1 MQSAPLEAVA
11 RSPQTAILRQ
21 QPDARTGPKLTGAT
35 AAINYAAAL
44 ALIFLVLP
52 ASGPAAAQGS
62 LSKPAAGIDTK
73 ATPSSFRDLSKRLMP
88 AVVNISTEQVIASG
102 MPTFPEGSP
111 AERFN
116 EYFGRDG
123 DGFERQGSLGS
134 GFVISKDGYII
145 TNNHVIEKADT
156 ITITFSDGRELQA
169 KLVGRDRDTDIAVLK
184 VTSNTPLPFVE
195 LANSDTAVVGDWVI
209 AIGNP
214 LGFGGS
220 VSAGIISA
228 TGRDLN
234 TGRSDNYIQTDAA
247 INQGN
252 SGGPLFNLAGQ
263 VVGVNT
269 AIISQSGGSI
279 GLGFSVPSNTVKRI
293 SAALIK
299 EGRVRRPWLGVN
311 VQDADA
317 ALIKAYRAKGLTGV
331 IITRIS
337 ADSPAAKAKLEIGD
351 LILAID
357 GKSVIGV
364 REMTR
369 TLSEKAIGKPVKLS
383 IVRDGRTRE
392 VSITL
397 TELKDNEETAAAP
410 EPDTAANSNDLGADL
425 SPIDDDTRR
434 RYAIPTDISGVV
446 VTAVSPR
453 GRAYNKLRRADVIV
467 EVNFNTVSSVTDALA
482 KVKTGLA
489 TPCTPILIRVK
500 RRGETGGWFDQFV
513 SIEINK

>member
-1 MQSAPLEAVA
+1 MNHAALLALTLLALPVTGLEA
-11 RSPQTAILRQ
+11 
-21 QPDARTGPKLTGAT
+21 
-35 AAINYAAAL
+35 
-44 ALIFLVLP
+44 
-52 ASGPAAAQGS
+52 ASQGS
-62 LSKPAAGIDTK
+62 LSKPATGIDMK
-73 ATPSSFRDLSKRLMP
+73 SAPSSFSALSKRLMP
-88 AVVNISTEQVIASG
+88 AVVNISTETVIASG

-123 DGFERQGSLGS
+123 DGFQRQGSLGS
-134 GFVISKDGYII
+134 GFVISADGYIV

-184 VTSNTPLPFVE
+184 VSSKTPLPFVE
-195 LANSDTAVVGDWVI
+195 LADSDKAVVGDWVI

-234 TGRSDNYIQTDAA
+234 TGRSDNFIQTDAA

-293 SAALIK
+293 SQALIK

-317 ALIKAYRAKGLTGV
+317 NLIKAYRAKGLSGV
-331 IITRIS
+331 IITRVS
-337 ADSPAAKAKLEIGD
+337 DDSPAAKAKLEVGD
-351 LILAID
+351 LILTID

-369 TLSEKAIGKPVKLS
+369 TLSEKPIGKPVNLS
-383 IVRDGRTRE
+383 IVRDGRARDIA
-392 VSITL
+392 VTL
-397 TELKDNEETAAAP
+397 TELKEEGDTPAAAA
-410 EPDTAANSNDLGADL
+410 PDTAASSNDLGAEL
-425 SPIDDDTRR
+425 SPVDDDMRR
-434 RYAIPTDISGVV
+434 RYGISKDISGVV
-446 VTAVSPR
+446 VTSVSAR
-453 GRAYNKLRRADVIV
+453 GRAYNKLRRGDVIV
-467 EVNFNTVSSVTDALA
+467 EVNFKTVTSVTDTLA
-482 KVKTGLA
+482 KVKAGLA
-489 TPCTPILIRVK
+489 TPNTPILIRVK

-513 SIEINK
+513 SIEIKS

>member
-1 MQSAPLEAVA
+1 MN
-11 RSPQTAILRQ
+11 RI
-21 QPDARTGPKLTGAT
+21 
-35 AAINYAAAL
+35 AAL
-44 ALIFLVLP
+44 ALILLAFPV
-52 ASGPAAAQGS
+52 AGPGAAQTAGQGS
-62 LSKPAAGIDTK
+62 LSKPATGVDMKTAPG
-73 ATPSSFRDLSKRLMP
+73 SFSALAKRLMP
-88 AVVNISTEQVIASG
+88 AVVNISTETVIASA

-116 EYFGRDG
+116 EYFGRDN
-123 DGFERQGSLGS
+123 DGFQRQGSLGS
-134 GFVISKDGYII
+134 GFVISADGYII

-169 KLVGRDRDTDIAVLK
+169 RLVGRDRDTDIAVLK
-184 VTSNTPLPFVE
+184 VTSRTPLPFVE
-195 LANSDTAVVGDWVI
+195 LADSDKAVVGDWVI

-234 TGRSDNYIQTDAA
+234 TGRSDNFIQTDAA

-317 ALIKAYRAKGLTGV
+317 ALIKAYRAKGLSGV
-331 IITRIS
+331 IITRIT
-337 ADSPAAKAKLEIGD
+337 DGSPAAAAKLEVGD
-351 LILAID
+351 LILTID
-357 GKSVIGV
+357 GRAVVGV

-369 TLSEKAIGKPVKLS
+369 TLSEKAIGKPVTLS
-383 IVRDGRTRE
+383 IVRDGRTRD
-392 VSITL
+392 VSVTL
-397 TELKDNEETAAAP
+397 TELKEDDAGVSAP
-410 EPDTAANSNDLGADL
+410 APDTAATSNDLGAEL
-425 SPIDDDTRR
+425 SPVDDDMRR
-434 RYAIPTDISGVV
+434 RYGIPTDISGVV
-446 VTAVSPR
+446 VASVSPR

-467 EVNFNTVSSVTDALA
+467 EVNFQSVTSVTDALA
-482 KVKTGLA
+482 KVKAGFA
-489 TPCTPILIRVK
+489 NPNQPVLIRVK
-500 RRGETGGWFDQFV
+500 RRGETGAWFDQFV
-513 SIEINK
+513 SIEVNK

>member
-1 MQSAPLEAVA
+1 M
-11 RSPQTAILRQ
+11 
-21 QPDARTGPKLTGAT
+21 
-35 AAINYAAAL
+35 
-44 ALIFLVLP
+44 
-52 ASGPAAAQGS
+52 
-62 LSKPAAGIDTK
+62 
-73 ATPSSFRDLSKRLMP
+73 
-88 AVVNISTEQVIASG
+88 
-102 MPTFPEGSP
+102 
-111 AERFN
+111 
-116 EYFGRDG
+116 
-123 DGFERQGSLGS
+123 
-134 GFVISKDGYII
+134 
-145 TNNHVIEKADT
+145 
-156 ITITFSDGRELQA
+156 
-169 KLVGRDRDTDIAVLK
+169 GRDRDTDIAVLK

-317 ALIKAYRAKGLTGV
+317 ALIKAYRAKGLSGV

-337 ADSPAAKAKLEIGD
+337 ADSPAAKAKLEVGD

-369 TLSEKAIGKPVKLS
+369 TLSEMAIGKPVKLS

-425 SPIDDDTRR
+425 SPIDDDMRR

-489 TPCTPILIRVK
+489 TPSTPILIRVK

>member
-1 MQSAPLEAVA
+1 MKAL
-11 RSPQTAILRQ
+11 
-21 QPDARTGPKLTGAT
+21 
-35 AAINYAAAL
+35 AAL
-44 ALIFLVLP
+44 AIVLLAAVP
-52 ASGPAAAQGS
+52 AGLSAAAQAS
-62 LSKPAAGIDTK
+62 LSKPASGIDMK
-73 ATPSSFRDLSKRLMP
+73 AAPASFRDLSRRLMP
-88 AVVNISTEQVIASG
+88 AVVNISTETVIASG

-116 EYFGRDG
+116 EFFGRDG
-123 DGFERQGSLGS
+123 DGFQRQGSLGS
-134 GFVISKDGYII
+134 GFVISRDGYIV

-169 KLVGRDRDTDIAVLK
+169 RRVGRDRDTDIAVLK
-184 VTSNTPLPFVE
+184 VSSKSPLPFVE
-195 LANSDTAVVGDWVI
+195 FADSDKAEVGDWVI

-234 TGRSDNYIQTDAA
+234 AGRSDNFIQTDAA
-247 INQGN
+247 INPGN
-252 SGGPLFNLAGQ
+252 SGGPLFNLAGE

-293 SAALIK
+293 SQALIK

-317 ALIKAYRAKGLTGV
+317 GLIRAYRAKGISGV
-331 IITRIS
+331 IITRIT
-337 ADSPAAKAKLEIGD
+337 AGSPAEKAKLEVGD
-351 LILAID
+351 LVLTID
-357 GKSVIGV
+357 GKPVVGV

-369 TLSEKAIGKPVKLS
+369 TLTEKTIGKPVKLA

-392 VSITL
+392 VSVTL
-397 TELKDNEETAAAP
+397 AELKDEEDPAA
-410 EPDTAANSNDLGADL
+410 ETVPDTAASSNDLGAQL
-425 SPIDDDTRR
+425 SPVDDDMRR
-434 RYAIPTDISGVV
+434 RYAISRDISGVV

-453 GRAYNKLRRADVIV
+453 GRAYNKLRRGDVII
-467 EVNFNTVSSVTDALA
+467 EVNFQAVSSVTDTLA
-482 KVKTGLA
+482 RVKAGLA
-489 TPCTPILIRVK
+489 NPDTPILIRLK
-500 RRGETGGWFDQFV
+500 RKGETGGWFDQFV
-513 SIEINK
+513 SVEIRS

>member
-1 MQSAPLEAVA
+1 M
-11 RSPQTAILRQ
+11 
-21 QPDARTGPKLTGAT
+21 
-35 AAINYAAAL
+35 
-44 ALIFLVLP
+44 
-52 ASGPAAAQGS
+52 
-62 LSKPAAGIDTK
+62 
-73 ATPSSFRDLSKRLMP
+73 
-88 AVVNISTEQVIASG
+88 
-102 MPTFPEGSP
+102 
-111 AERFN
+111 
-116 EYFGRDG
+116 
-123 DGFERQGSLGS
+123 
-134 GFVISKDGYII
+134 
-145 TNNHVIEKADT
+145 
-156 ITITFSDGRELQA
+156 
-169 KLVGRDRDTDIAVLK
+169 
-184 VTSNTPLPFVE
+184 
-195 LANSDTAVVGDWVI
+195 
-209 AIGNP
+209 
-214 LGFGGS
+214 
-220 VSAGIISA
+220 
-228 TGRDLN
+228 
-234 TGRSDNYIQTDAA
+234 
-247 INQGN
+247 
-252 SGGPLFNLAGQ
+252 
-263 VVGVNT
+263 NT

-337 ADSPAAKAKLEIGD
+337 DDSPAEKAKLEVGD
-351 LILAID
+351 LILTID
-357 GKSVIGV
+357 GKSVVGV

-392 VSITL
+392 VSVTL
-397 TELKDNEETAAAP
+397 TELKDEEETAAAAA
-410 EPDTAANSNDLGADL
+410 PDTAANSNDLGADL
-425 SPIDDDTRR
+425 SPIDDDMRR
-434 RYAIPTDISGVV
+434 RYGIPKDISGVV

-489 TPCTPILIRVK
+489 TPNTPILIRVK

>member
-1 MQSAPLEAVA
+1 MN
-11 RSPQTAILRQ
+11 RI
-21 QPDARTGPKLTGAT
+21 
-35 AAINYAAAL
+35 AAL
-44 ALIFLVLP
+44 AFVFLALP
-52 ASGPAAAQGS
+52 VAVPAALAQAS
-62 LSKPAAGIDTK
+62 LSKPATGIDMK
-73 ATPSSFRDLSKRLMP
+73 AAPASFSALAKRLMP

-116 EYFGRDG
+116 EYFGRDN
-123 DGFERQGSLGS
+123 DGFQSQGSLGS
-134 GFVISKDGYII
+134 GFVISADGYIV
-145 TNNHVIEKADT
+145 TNNHVIDKADT

-169 KLVGRDRDTDIAVLK
+169 KLVGRDRDSDLAVLK
-184 VTSNTPLPFVE
+184 VTSPKALPFVE

-234 TGRSDNYIQTDAA
+234 SGRADNYIQTDAA

-299 EGRVRRPWLGVN
+299 EGRVRRPWLGIN

-317 ALIKAYRAKGLTGV
+317 ALIKAYRAKGTSGV
-331 IITRIS
+331 IITRITD
-337 ADSPAAKAKLEIGD
+337 DSPAAKAKLEVGD
-351 LILAID
+351 LILTID
-357 GKSVIGV
+357 AKAVVSV

-369 TLSEKAIGKPVKLS
+369 VLSEKAIGKPVKLS
-383 IVRDGRTRE
+383 IVRDGRARDIS
-392 VSITL
+392 VTL
-397 TELKDNEETAAAP
+397 TELKEDDDAVAAAA
-410 EPDTAANSNDLGADL
+410 PDTAANSNDLGAEL
-425 SPIDDDTRR
+425 APIDDDTRR
-434 RYAIPTDISGVV
+434 RYSIPKDISGVV
-446 VTAVSPR
+446 VTSVSAR
-453 GRAYNKLRRADVIV
+453 GRSSGKLQRADVIV
-467 EVNFNTVSSVTDALA
+467 EVNFQSVASVTDTLA
-482 KVKTGLA
+482 KVKAALA
-489 TPCTPILIRVK
+489 VPSQPILIRVK

-513 SIEINK
+513 SVEIKK

>member
-1 MQSAPLEAVA
+1 M
-11 RSPQTAILRQ
+11 
-21 QPDARTGPKLTGAT
+21 
-35 AAINYAAAL
+35 NYAAAL

-62 LSKPAAGIDTK
+62 LSKPAAGIDMK

-234 TGRSDNYIQTDAA
+234 TGR
-247 INQGN
+247 
-252 SGGPLFNLAGQ
+252 
-263 VVGVNT
+263 
-269 AIISQSGGSI
+269 
-279 GLGFSVPSNTVKRI
+279 
-293 SAALIK
+293 
-299 EGRVRRPWLGVN
+299 
-311 VQDADA
+311 
-317 ALIKAYRAKGLTGV
+317 
-331 IITRIS
+331 
-337 ADSPAAKAKLEIGD
+337 
-351 LILAID
+351 
-357 GKSVIGV
+357 
-364 REMTR
+364 
-369 TLSEKAIGKPVKLS
+369 
-383 IVRDGRTRE
+383 
-392 VSITL
+392 
-397 TELKDNEETAAAP
+397 
-410 EPDTAANSNDLGADL
+410 
-425 SPIDDDTRR
+425 
-434 RYAIPTDISGVV
+434 
-446 VTAVSPR
+446 
-453 GRAYNKLRRADVIV
+453 
-467 EVNFNTVSSVTDALA
+467 
-482 KVKTGLA
+482 
-489 TPCTPILIRVK
+489 
-500 RRGETGGWFDQFV
+500 
-513 SIEINK
+513 

>member
-1 MQSAPLEAVA
+1 MN
-11 RSPQTAILRQ
+11 RRN
-21 QPDARTGPKLTGAT
+21 LTGAD
-35 AAINYAAAL
+35 AEMKRIAAL
-44 ALIFLVLP
+44 ALTLITLP
-52 ASGPAAAQGS
+52 FAGFAAAQGS
-62 LSKPAAGIDTK
+62 LSKPAAGIDMQ
-73 ATPSSFRDLSKRLMP
+73 AAPGSFSTLAKRLMP
-88 AVVNISTEQVIASG
+88 AVVNISTETVIASG

-116 EYFGRDG
+116 EYFGRDN
-123 DGFERQGSLGS
+123 DGFQRQGSLGS
-134 GFVISKDGYII
+134 GFVISADGYII

-169 KLVGRDRDTDIAVLK
+169 KLVGRDRDSDLAVLK
-184 VTSNTPLPFVE
+184 VASKAALPFVE
-195 LANSDTAVVGDWVI
+195 LADSDAAVVGDWVI

-234 TGRSDNYIQTDAA
+234 SGRSDNYIQTDAA

-263 VVGVNT
+263 VIGVNT
-269 AIISQSGGSI
+269 AIVSQSGGSI

-293 SAALIK
+293 SQALIK

-331 IITRIS
+331 IITRITD
-337 ADSPAAKAKLEIGD
+337 DSPAAKAKLEVGD
-351 LILAID
+351 LILTID
-357 GKSVIGV
+357 GKTVAGV

-369 TLSEKAIGKPVKLS
+369 TLSAKPIGKPITMS
-383 IVRDGRTRE
+383 IVRDGRTRD
-392 VSITL
+392 VNVTL
-397 TELKDNEETAAAP
+397 TELKEDDADSAAP
-410 EPDTAANSNDLGADL
+410 VPDTAANSNDLGAEL
-425 SPIDDDTRR
+425 SPVDDDMRR
-434 RYAIPTDISGVV
+434 RYGIPKDISGVV
-446 VTAVSPR
+446 VSTVSPR

-467 EVNFNTVSSVTDALA
+467 EVNFQSVSSVTDALA
-482 KVKTGLA
+482 KVKAGFA
-489 TPCTPILIRVK
+489 NPSQPILIRVK
-500 RRGETGGWFDQFV
+500 RRGETGAWFDQFV
-513 SIEINK
+513 SVEIRS

>member
-1 MQSAPLEAVA
+1 MS
-11 RSPQTAILRQ
+11 RF
-21 QPDARTGPKLTGAT
+21 
-35 AAINYAAAL
+35 AAL
-44 ALIFLVLP
+44 ALILFALP
-52 ASGPAAAQGS
+52 ATGLSTLVESSAQSAPA
-62 LSKPAAGIDTK
+62 KPAVSPVK
-73 ATPSSFRDLSKRLMP
+73 ETPASFRELAKRLMP
-88 AVVNISTEQVIASG
+88 AVVNISTETVIASG

-116 EYFGRDG
+116 EYFGREG

-134 GFVISKDGYII
+134 GFVISADGYIV

-156 ITITFSDGRELQA
+156 ITITFSNGRELQA

-184 VTSNTPLPFVE
+184 VSSTTALPFVE
-195 LANSDTAVVGDWVI
+195 LADSDKAEVGDWVI

-220 VSAGIISA
+220 VSDGIISA

-337 ADSPAAKAKLEIGD
+337 DDSPAEKAKLEVGD
-351 LILAID
+351 LILTID
-357 GKSVIGV
+357 GKSVECIGGA
-364 REMTR
+364 
-369 TLSEKAIGKPVKLS
+369 SCDYAS
-383 IVRDGRTRE
+383 GR
-392 VSITL
+392 
-397 TELKDNEETAAAP
+397 
-410 EPDTAANSNDLGADL
+410 NSG
-425 SPIDDDTRR
+425 
-434 RYAIPTDISGVV
+434 
-446 VTAVSPR
+446 AVSDLQAT
-453 GRAYNKLRRADVIV
+453 RA
-467 EVNFNTVSSVTDALA
+467 
-482 KVKTGLA
+482 G
-489 TPCTPILIRVK
+489 
-500 RRGETGGWFDQFV
+500 GE
-513 SIEINK
+513 

>member
-1 MQSAPLEAVA
+1 MTRNA
-11 RSPQTAILRQ
+11 
-21 QPDARTGPKLTGAT
+21 
-35 AAINYAAAL
+35 AAAL
-44 ALIFLVLP
+44 ILLSLPLVAVPAL
-52 ASGPAAAQGS
+52 AQGS
-62 LSKPAAGIDTK
+62 LSKPAASVDMQS
-73 ATPSSFRDLSKRLMP
+73 APSSFSALAKRLMP

-102 MPTFPEGSP
+102 MPSFPQGSP

-116 EYFGRDG
+116 EYFGRDN
-123 DGFERQGSLGS
+123 DGFQRQGSLGS
-134 GFVISKDGYII
+134 GFVISADGYIV
-145 TNNHVIEKADT
+145 TNNHVIDKADT
-156 ITITFSDGRELQA
+156 ITITFSDGKELQA
-169 KLVGRDRDTDIAVLK
+169 KLVGRDRDSDLAVLK
-184 VTSNTPLPFVE
+184 VAASKPLPFVE
-195 LANSDTAVVGDWVI
+195 LANSDAAVVGDWVI

-293 SAALIK
+293 SSALIK

-317 ALIKAYRAKGLTGV
+317 SLIKAYRAKGASGV

-337 ADSPAAKAKLEIGD
+337 DDSPAAAAKLEVGD
-351 LILAID
+351 LILTID
-357 GKSVIGV
+357 GKSVVSV

-369 TLSEKAIGKPVKLS
+369 TLSEKPIGKPVKLS
-383 IVRDGRTRE
+383 IVRDGRTRD
-392 VSITL
+392 VNVTL
-397 TELKDNEETAAAP
+397 TELEEDDDTAAPAA
-410 EPDTAANSNDLGADL
+410 PDTAASSNDLGAEL
-425 SPIDDDTRR
+425 APIDDDARR
-434 RYAIPTDISGVV
+434 RYSIPKDISGVV
-446 VTAVSPR
+446 VTAVSLR
-453 GRAYNKLRRADVIV
+453 GRAAGKLQRGDVIT
-467 EVNFNTVSSVTDALA
+467 EVNFQAVSSVTDALA
-482 KVKTGLA
+482 KVKAALA
-489 TPCTPILIRVK
+489 TPNQPILIRVK
-500 RRGETGGWFDQFV
+500 RRGDTGAWFDQFV
-513 SIEINK
+513 SVEIKK